1 MRVDPNRIYWAR
13 NPNAE
18 TAPVRAQHTDTLA
31 MLEGRSGEEAARPAL
46 RRPPSYA
53 SDVSALSEDEQQQ
66 GGRQARDTWRTQRE
80 EVSRVENEVAR
91 MFVHPS
97 LRR

>member
-1 MRVDPNRIYWAR
+1 MLFRS
-13 NPNAE
+13 
-18 TAPVRAQHTDTLA
+18 HTDTLA
-31 MLEGRSGEEAARPAL
+31 MLEGRNTGQEEGVRPGL

-53 SDVSALSEDEQQQ
+53 SDVSALSEDE
-66 GGRQARDTWRTQRE
+66 GRETADRWGTEMRE
-80 EVSRVENEVAR
+80 GEERREQEM